1 MAQTNTSAIP
11 ITKPSTRMSGMRAMR
26 VREAMTGYLFVL
38 PTLVGFLVFSL
49 GPMLFSAYLSAHEWE
64 IFSPPRFV
72 GLDNFKFLPEDTRF
86 TAGFVNTLKFVVA
99 VVALNT
105 TLALG
110 AAVGLQTKM
119 PAVLRNL
126 FRTSYFLPVV
136 MSMTSV
142 AIILSFLFH
151 KEFGIV
157 NYYLGLVGIEKVP
170 WLSSSSYALSS
181 VVLATVW
188 KTFGFDM
195 ILFSAALNNVP
206 KHFYEAAE
214 IDGAGPWQRFWRIA
228 VPQISPSLF
237 FATVIGIISH
247 FQVFDAA
254 YLMTRSG
261 PGDATRTLVMTIYED
276 AFGSLRLGYGSAM
289 AMILFV
295 IVMVLTIIQ
304 FKWGQKLVHYQ

>member
-1 MAQTNTSAIP
+1 MAQTNTPAVH

-26 VREAMTGYLFVL
+26 VREAVTGYLFVL
-38 PTLVGFLVFSL
+38 PTLVGFLVFAL
-49 GPMLFSAYLSAHEWE
+49 GPMLFSAYLSLHEWE
-64 IFSPPRFV
+64 IFSPPKFV

-99 VVALNT
+99 VVAMNT

-119 PAVLRNL
+119 PTVLRNF

-170 WLSSSSYALSS
+170 WLASSSYALSS

-214 IDGAGPWQRFWRIA
+214 IDGAGPWQRFWRIT
-228 VPQISPSLF
+228 VPQISPSIF

-254 YLMTRSG
+254 YLMTRGG

-295 IVMVLTIIQ
+295 IVMVLTIFQ

>member
-1 MAQTNTSAIP
+1 
-11 ITKPSTRMSGMRAMR
+11 MSGMRAMR
-26 VREAMTGYLFVL
+26 VREALTGYLFIL
-38 PTLVGFLVFSL
+38 PTLVGFLVFAL
-49 GPMLFSAYLSAHEWE
+49 GPMLFSAYLSLHEWE
-64 IFSPPRFV
+64 IFSPPKFV

-86 TAGFVNTLKFVVA
+86 TAGFVNTLKFVIA

-119 PAVLRNL
+119 PVVLRNF

-170 WLSSSSYALSS
+170 WLASSSYALSS

-206 KHFYEAAE
+206 RHFYEAAE
-214 IDGAGPWQRFWRIA
+214 IDGASAWQRFWRIT

-254 YLMTRSG
+254 YLMTRGG

-295 IVMVLTIIQ
+295 IVMVLTILQ